1 MLRGANIYISE
12 DFSKRV
18 RDQVNLLLTLFRTA
32 IKLLLFSALG
42 IAKVYEIDE
51 TTKTQFKLQPAI

>member
-18 RDQVNLLLTLFRTA
+18 RDQVNLLLALFRTA